1 MRRVVFC
8 FSLAFSIPT
17 REKERERETEREL
30 GSYSLLLDLM
40 LMFLIRAGLDCV
52 RHGSLS
58 LSLSLSLFVVGV
70 SRGGSRFFPA
80 SQQRLVFWP
89 TRRMQCRSKRNELS
103 LSLCL
108 ETHQKSRY
116 SLDLG
121 LIIAER
127 DRERRPNRRD
137 DDDVK
142 QRLTW
147 QPSPPPAC
155 VE

>member
-1 MRRVVFC
+1 MCSSR
-8 FSLAFSIPT
+8 
-17 REKERERETEREL
+17 
-30 GSYSLLLDLM
+30 
-40 LMFLIRAGLDCV
+40 
-52 RHGSLS
+52 LS
-58 LSLSLSLFVVGV
+58 LSLSLSLRCRGFK
-70 SRGGSRFFPA
+70 GGSRFFPA

-103 LSLCL
+103 LSLSLCL

-121 LIIAER
+121 LIIAKR

-155 VE
+155 VERKNRVERRRKCKNSQLVRYFWKCGKTRKR